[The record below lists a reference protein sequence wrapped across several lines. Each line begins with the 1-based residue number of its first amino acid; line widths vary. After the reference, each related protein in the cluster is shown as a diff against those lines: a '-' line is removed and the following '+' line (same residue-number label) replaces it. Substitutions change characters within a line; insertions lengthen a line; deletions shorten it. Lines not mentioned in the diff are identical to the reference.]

1 MRDRGIEIVVAL
13 LEKRESILIT
23 RDTSKNFVKEL
34 LRAESLGYARK
45 EAKTEVYTLSE
56 KGRRLVNSGYN
67 YLEIE
72 NPDLSLVGFPPCPPS
87 ENGFL
92 SPDQIASPVLNPE
105 QQKNLFKLRLLKTT
119 LFLLAIILVCFI
131 VANMG
136 NLHLW

>member
-23 RDTSKNFVKEL
+23 KDSSKNFVKEL

-72 NPDLSLVGFPPCPPS
+72 NPDLVLPAFPASPPS
-87 ENGFL
+87 DNDFM
-92 SPDQIASPVLNPE
+92 SPGQIASPVLNPE
-105 QQKNLFKLRLLKTT
+105 QQRNLLKLRLLKTT
-119 LFLLAIILVCFI
+119 LFLLAIILICFI
-131 VANMG
+131 VFNMD
-136 NLHLW
+136 NMNPR